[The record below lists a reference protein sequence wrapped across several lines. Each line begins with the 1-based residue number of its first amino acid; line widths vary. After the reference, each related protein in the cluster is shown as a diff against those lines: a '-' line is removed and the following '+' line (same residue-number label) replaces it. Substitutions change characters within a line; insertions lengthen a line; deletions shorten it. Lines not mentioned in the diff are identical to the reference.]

1 MYKASYVQF
10 PFLLTSSDNEATKPT
25 TLFFYENIN
34 AYVDLPSS
42 TYWIVLKFTG
52 RNNNYQRSCIA
63 VPTNADFSSPVYE
76 SNSRYVKFGV
86 QTYMPKWTGAQTV
99 DTSGNKYIGNVVLP
113 TKDIYDIKV
122 YYSTSLQID
131 TDHADVTLIPEIK
144 PVVYVTD
151 ENRDIV
157 TSSAS
162 WADYLNPVF
171 VSYNSYTTNDLTEV
185 EMTTVGKPASASVDN
200 RDVQY
205 GVQTWTP
212 NYNN

>member
-1 MYKASYVQF
+1 MYKADFVLF
-10 PFLLTSSDNEATKPT
+10 PFGT
-25 TLFFYENIN
+25 FFLYENLN

-52 RNNNYQRSCIA
+52 RNNNYQRSIIA
-63 VPTNADFSSPVYE
+63 RPTNADFSSPVYE
-76 SNSRYVKFGV
+76 SNDRYVKFGF
-86 QTYMPKWTGAQTV
+86 TAWIPRWDSGTQTV
-99 DTSGNKYIGNVVLP
+99 DTSANKYTGNVVLP

-131 TDHADVTLIPEIK
+131 TDHSDVTLIPEIK
-144 PVVYVTD
+144 PVVLSTD

-157 TSSAS
+157 TNAAN
-162 WADYLNPVF
+162 WANYLNPAF
-171 VSYNSYTTNDLTEV
+171 VTYGSYSDNDLTEV
-185 EMTTVGKPASASVDN
+185 EMTTLGKPASASVDN

-212 NYNN
+212 NYSN

>member
-1 MYKASYVQF
+1 MYKVNYVRF
-10 PFLLTSSDNEATKPT
+10 PFLLSSSADESTMPT

-86 QTYMPKWTGAQTV
+86 LTWMPKWTGTQTS
-99 DTSGNKYIGNVVLP
+99 DISSSKYIGNVVLP

-131 TDHADVTLIPEIK
+131 TDHSDVTLIPEIK
-144 PVVYVTD
+144 PVLYVTD

-157 TSSAS
+157 TNPTD

>member
-1 MYKASYVQF
+1 M
-10 PFLLTSSDNEATKPT
+10 PT

-99 DTSGNKYIGNVVLP
+99 DISGNKYIGNVVLP

-131 TDHADVTLIPEIK
+131 TDHSDVTLIPEIK
-144 PVVYVTD
+144 PVLYVTD

-157 TSSAS
+157 TNPTD
-162 WADYLNPVF
+162 WANYLNPVF